1 MAVSGCCFFI
11 TTKVRKQNLKSVC
24 WCTEKVKKLSLSYA
38 PLGGLLAR
46 ARARALEQRYANLS
60 RRGGSA
66 PLATLVP
73 RGLYPSALQSSGL
86 QYQECLSGAKT
97 EGKRVRNEL
106 FFSAEIRSAYTCRAS
121 WGYGLKV
128 AQAGSTKA
136 RVSEATS

>member
-1 MAVSGCCFFI
+1 MLFFYL
-11 TTKVRKQNLKSVC
+11 TTKVRKLDPAS
-24 WCTEKVKKLSLSYA
+24 EKLTKKLRQMAKVMLMYQEK
-38 PLGGLLAR
+38 GGA
-46 ARARALEQRYANLS
+46 
-60 RRGGSA
+60 A

-73 RGLYPSALQSSGL
+73 RGLYPSALQSRSAVPRVPEWGI
-86 QYQECLSGAKT
+86 KT

>member
-1 MAVSGCCFFI
+1 MLFFYL
-11 TTKVRKQNLKSVC
+11 TTKVRKLDPAS
-24 WCTEKVKKLSLSYA
+24 EKLTKKLSQMEKVMLMYQEK
-38 PLGGLLAR
+38 G
-46 ARARALEQRYANLS
+46 AL
-60 RRGGSA
+60 
-66 PLATLVP
+66 P
-73 RGLYPSALQSSGL
+73 PSLRSSPEVYTPQHCRVGL
-86 QYQECLSGAKT
+86 QYQECLSGAKKT

>member
-1 MAVSGCCFFI
+1 MLSFYPYKGKKSKPQNAYTLQRQIATLPATKRYIFI
-11 TTKVRKQNLKSVC
+11 VFRLPQMPTFQGAILTLMLTYQ
-24 WCTEKVKKLSLSYA
+24 EK
-38 PLGGLLAR
+38 G
-46 ARARALEQRYANLS
+46 ALP
-60 RRGGSA
+60 

-73 RGLYPSALQSSGL
+73 RGLFPSALQSRGL